1 MIGRKAGGVRR
12 AAFRQRVLRNPKSQ
26 VRGLASVFGLGWA
39 STGLRID
46 EKSGNGWDGMGVGRN
61 GKEEK
66 RREGSIKANK

>member
-1 MIGRKAGGVRR
+1 
-12 AAFRQRVLRNPKSQ
+12 
-26 VRGLASVFGLGWA
+26 LGWV
-39 STGLRID
+39 GLQRID